1 MSLQLRQNLNQKK
14 VLHYFTHYLMQKR
27 RITLQQKREIDAV
40 RPTYPIYQ
48 FDSYG
53 KKLPEIP
60 IKIIGI
66 PESLRKKEYRQ
77 SLTNF
82 HRSVGKFYSKN
93 FKLHYNSETCKCI
106 GKGRIIVPTEAYF
119 EHKPNPDLTPIENE
133 QFEIVETYVRVKAVS
148 TVATISEVKIEI
160 ETDEKFSAS
169 ELELLSKNLI

>member
-1 MSLQLRQNLNQKK
+1 
-14 VLHYFTHYLMQKR
+14 MQKR